1 MTMTKP
7 DYAVA
12 NILMSLFC
20 ITALLTAQVADG
32 QTKQNQ
38 TNPSVATAPT
48 GVSRLLVDRIPAPSL
63 AGNLFGDTTQQ
74 PIAIYLPPSYGTSKT
89 RYPVIYFLPG
99 FGDGITPYLDGTY
112 QGFKI
117 QAAMDS
123 LIRVG
128 AIKEMIVVI
137 ANGRNRLG
145 GSFYANS
152 PATGNWENFIVKE
165 LVTVIDSR
173 YRTILF
179 AGSRGIAGHSM
190 GGSGALSLGM
200 RHPDIF
206 GSVYAMSPGLFDEN
220 GLSES
225 PMFTNGKSIRDY
237 LNLENEMK
245 NLNRL
250 DATTKLGGIF
260 DSLLSNER
268 WDLVFTLAYGAA
280 FSARPSANAPH
291 IDYPYSLRN
300 DSLILDSLTWKRW
313 EKGFGDLSEKIAQYQ
328 STPEQLRTMA
338 IEYGV
343 DDENSWI
350 PRGCQYFSQL
360 LTEQG
365 IPHQLIP
372 FQGRH
377 QDSLGV
383 RMSQSM
389 LPFFSE
395 HLLIQKPKSAQSHS
409 GSTHAKPKS
418 THTKRKK

>member
-1 MTMTKP
+1 MTMTRP
-7 DYAVA
+7 DHALA
-12 NILMSLFC
+12 NILMGLFC
-20 ITALLTAQVADG
+20 ITALLTAQIAEG

-38 TNPSVATAPT
+38 TDLAEAPT
-48 GVSRLLVDRIPAPSL
+48 GVSRLIVDRIPAPSL

-74 PIAIYLPPSYGTSKT
+74 PIAIYFPPSYGTSKT

-99 FGDGITPYLDGTY
+99 FGEGITPYLDGAH

-117 QAAMDS
+117 QTVMDS

-145 GSFYANS
+145 SSFYTNS
-152 PATGNWENFIVKE
+152 SATGNWENFIVKE

-179 AGSRGIAGHSM
+179 AGSRGIAGHSI
-190 GGSGALSLGM
+190 GGSGALTLGM

-206 GSVYAMSPGLFDEN
+206 GFVYTMSPLLFDEN

-225 PMFTNGKSIRDY
+225 LMFADGQSIRDY
-237 LNLENEMK
+237 LNLDNELK
-245 NLNRL
+245 TLNRL
-250 DATTKLGGIF
+250 EATTRLGIVF
-260 DSLLSNER
+260 DSLLSDER

-300 DSLILDSLTWKRW
+300 DSLILDSLTWKHW
-313 EKGFGDLSEKIAQYQ
+313 ERGFGDLSEKVAQYQ
-328 STPEQLRTMA
+328 SSPEQLRTMA

-343 DDENSWI
+343 DDENPWL

-360 LTEQG
+360 LTKHG
-365 IPHQLIP
+365 IAHQLFP
-372 FQGRH
+372 FQGGH
-377 QDSLGV
+377 EDSLGV
-383 RMSQSM
+383 RMSRFM

-395 HLLIQKPKSAQSHS
+395 HLLVQKSKSAQSQSS
-409 GSTHAKPKS
+409 GTNAKPKS
-418 THTKRKK
+418 TPTKRKK

>member
-1 MTMTKP
+1 MTRPNFVLTK
-7 DYAVA
+7 VL
-12 NILMSLFC
+12 IGLFC
-20 ITALLTAQVADG
+20 VTTLLTIQIASG
-32 QTKQNQ
+32 QTNQNQ
-38 TNPSVATAPT
+38 TNTSATTAPT
-48 GVSRLLVDRIPAPSL
+48 GVSRLIVDRIPAPSL

-74 PIAIYLPPSYGTSKT
+74 PIAIYLPPSYETTKT

-99 FGDGITPYLDGTY
+99 FGDGITLYLDGTY
-112 QGFKI
+112 QGFKL
-117 QAAMDS
+117 QATMDS

-137 ANGRNRLG
+137 ANGRNRFG
-145 GSFYANS
+145 GSFYTNS
-152 PATGNWENFIVKE
+152 PAAGNWEDFIVKE
-165 LVTVIDSR
+165 LVRVIDSR

-225 PMFTNGKSIRDY
+225 PMFADGKTIRDY
-237 LNLENEMK
+237 LNLENELK
-245 NLNRL
+245 TLNRL
-250 DATTKLGGIF
+250 EATTKLDVIF
-260 DSLLSNER
+260 DSLLSNQR

-300 DSLILDSLTWKRW
+300 DSLILDSLTWKHW
-313 EKGFGDLSEKIAQYQ
+313 ERGFGDLSEKIAQYQ
-328 STPEQLRTMA
+328 SMPEQLGTMA

-343 DDENSWI
+343 DDENPWI

-360 LTEQG
+360 LTKQG
-365 IPHQLIP
+365 IPHQLLP
-372 FQGRH
+372 FQGQH
-377 QDSLGV
+377 QDSLGA
-383 RMSQSM
+383 RMSRFM
-389 LPFFSE
+389 LPFFSD
-395 HLLIQKPKSAQSHS
+395 HLLVEKPKSAQSQNS
-409 GSTHAKPKS
+409 GTNAKPKA
-418 THTKRKK
+418 THTKDKK